1 MSNYELY
8 SDESSSSV
16 EPERESR
23 GDIDDYELEVE
34 EFDVGSA
41 SASNEASGKH
51 GKTILWP
58 RPLQF
63 FPIAMNPLLILRR
76 VWLHLLS
83 LSSFNNISIV

>member
-41 SASNEASGKH
+41 SASNEASGKSWEDN
-51 GKTILWP
+51 TVAAAAAVFP
-58 RPLQF
+58 YSDE
-63 FPIAMNPLLILRR
+63 PIADIAPSVAAPFIALE
-76 VWLHLLS
+76 
-83 LSSFNNISIV
+83 F